1 MPYIHLGQNYR
12 GIDGRII
19 RPQESVRFCNLRDAN
34 FRGIDLT
41 GVEFLGCRFNGA
53 SFINADL
60 SNAKFIG
67 CFASSNYDPMYLEEN
82 IANKASFINCHL
94 PYVAMQGS
102 TSKPLHWSSDTV
114 NAATKLLSPDNGARN
129 TGVKQLQ
136 DLADPTIALFL
147 SSCLSDEEWDVVV
160 LTIKALANLRKTNFP
175 HQDAEIMSWM
185 MFCLGHEHQMVREE
199 IAETILQIKPS
210 DELLMPV
217 LDQARSHCQK
227 QQLTGLRA
235 AAALC
240 RADASYIR
248 LVNLP
253 SLEQFLQPLI
263 SSVETK
269 VHDDCLHWLDM
280 LHVAQSK

>member
-19 RPQESVRFCNLRDAN
+19 RPHESVRFCNLRDAN
-34 FRGIDLT
+34 FQGVDIT

-53 SFINADL
+53 SFINTDL

-67 CFASSNYDPMYLEEN
+67 CFASSDYDPMYLEEN
-82 IANKASFINCHL
+82 VANKASFINCHL

-102 TSKPLHWSSDTV
+102 TSKPLHWSSSAIV
-114 NAATKLLSPDNGARN
+114 AATKLLSADNGARN

-136 DLADPTIALFL
+136 ELADPTIAPFL
-147 SSCLSDEEWDVVV
+147 ASCLLDEEWDVVV
-160 LTIKALANLRKTNFP
+160 LTIKALTHLRQTNFP
-175 HQDAEIMSWM
+175 HHDAEIVSWM

-217 LDQARSHCQK
+217 LDQAKSHSQN
-227 QQLTGLRA
+227 QQLKGLRA
-235 AAALC
+235 AASIC
-240 RADASYIR
+240 RADANYIR
-248 LVNLP
+248 LVDLP
-253 SLEQFLQPLI
+253 SLEQSLQPLI
-263 SSVETK
+263 NSVEAK

-280 LHVAQSK
+280 LHVAQGK